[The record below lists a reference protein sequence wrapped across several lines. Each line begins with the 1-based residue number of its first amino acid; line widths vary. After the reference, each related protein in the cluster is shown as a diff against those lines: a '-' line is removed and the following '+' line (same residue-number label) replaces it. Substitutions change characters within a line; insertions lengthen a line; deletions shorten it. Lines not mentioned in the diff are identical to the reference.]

1 MTTPHRAT
9 PEQWAAIEAAASP
22 REIGHGVT
30 MHHAI
35 TVVAAGLVDIRARI
49 EALEQLHQ
57 AVVDLNEQ
65 FSLEPLVARIEAL
78 EAAQQLATTEESSA
92 VQGDDHQSLHTVA
105 LGMVDTLERLGVLPE
120 ILDTLR
126 RAIWAP
132 MEQPAPGAAQPAAPP
147 QPGGRVRDG
156 VSWCEREGREQ
167 FIQPAGPAEY
177 QATQAAFAVGL
188 RDRLAWAIAANAAP
202 DAGASACL
210 IELAEWLAN
219 ELRQEWKR

>member
-120 ILDTLR
+120 AEGPTDEEWDALKERLWGKYEVCGYMGERFIYEGDFCTALD
-126 RAIWAP
+126 
-132 MEQPAPGAAQPAAPP
+132 
-147 QPGGRVRDG
+147 
-156 VSWCEREGREQ
+156 
-167 FIQPAGPAEY
+167 
-177 QATQAAFAVGL
+177 
-188 RDRLAWAIAANAAP
+188 LARQ
-202 DAGASACL
+202 
-210 IELAEWLAN
+210 ELARWGRPSTTEN
-219 ELRQEWKR
+219 